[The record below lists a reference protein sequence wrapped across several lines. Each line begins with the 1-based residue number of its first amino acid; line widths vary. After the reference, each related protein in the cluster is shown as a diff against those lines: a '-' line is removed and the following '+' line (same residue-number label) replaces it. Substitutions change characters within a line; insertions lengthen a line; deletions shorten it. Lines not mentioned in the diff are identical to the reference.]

1 MNEIRKYS
9 CIFSMSFKTQ
19 SIYKLSVIFNIIS
32 CVCKLFIQ
40 INIWKS
46 LISSNAKN
54 SISLKDMCLYIVVN
68 MLVLCLV
75 NIDVSKYIEDNVRDG
90 SISTYLVRPM
100 SYKYY
105 LFFDAIGKNV
115 FTMTFTILPVVII
128 TAMFIGIPFPE
139 YAMQY
144 LITLLFIIIG
154 ILISFELSYIIGL
167 FAFWL
172 QTSWFLKFYINGAIT
187 LFGGTAVPLWFY
199 PKALRGI
206 CNFLPFRYITFEAIN
221 YYLNDYG
228 ISADIIHKLIIGI
241 VWILLL
247 KVTGHIIWKL
257 ALKKLSVNG
266 G

>member
-1 MNEIRKYS
+1 MNEIKKYF
-9 CIFSMSFKTQ
+9 CIFSMSFKTK
-19 SIYKLSVIFNIIS
+19 SIYKLSVVFNIIS

-46 LISSNAKN
+46 LISSNVKD

-68 MLVLCLV
+68 MLILCLV

-115 FTMTFTILPVVII
+115 FTMIFTILPVVMI
-128 TAMFIGIPFPE
+128 TAIFIGIPFPE
-139 YAMQY
+139 YVMQY
-144 LITLLFIIIG
+144 SISLLFITIG
-154 ILISFELSYIIGL
+154 IFISFELSYIIGL

-172 QTSWFLKFYINGAIT
+172 QSSWFLKFYINGAIT

-199 PKALRGI
+199 PKTLRRI
-206 CNFLPFRYITFEAIN
+206 CDFLPFRYITFEAID

-228 ISADIIHKLIIGI
+228 ISADIIPKIITGI
-241 VWILLL
+241 VWILIL
-247 KVTGHIIWKL
+247 KLIGHIIWKL
-257 ALKKLSVNG
+257 ALKNLSVNG